1 MLVGLFSLLLISFHW
16 YTVNTNTHCC
26 STACFFTFSI
36 VPGRLSG
43 DKTIVERLVNAGLF
57 AALIAQ
63 SKTQDRNTKERCVV
77 TISLMADADTHIR
90 EALVGGSYYFVGVF
104 CCCAC

>member
-1 MLVGLFSLLLISFHW
+1 MIAPYSLFFDHCFPT
-16 YTVNTNTHCC
+16 TV
-26 STACFFTFSI
+26 FSI

-63 SKTQDRNTKERCVV
+63 SKTHDRNTKERCVV

-90 EALVGGSYYFVGVF
+90 EALVGG
-104 CCCAC
+104 

>member
-1 MLVGLFSLLLISFHW
+1 LCQYSLFFDHCIPT
-16 YTVNTNTHCC
+16 TV
-26 STACFFTFSI
+26 FSI

-63 SKTQDRNTKERCVV
+63 SKTHDRNTKERCVV

-90 EALVGGSYYFVGVF
+90 EALVGG
-104 CCCAC
+104 

>member
-1 MLVGLFSLLLISFHW
+1 MYLFYITVDLFSLVHDCAIL
-16 YTVNTNTHCC
+16 TVLRPLFSDHC
-26 STACFFTFSI
+26 FFSI

-63 SKTQDRNTKERCVV
+63 SKTHDRNTKERCVV

-90 EALVGGSYYFVGVF
+90 EALVGGRLVLLPLF
-104 CCCAC
+104 

>member
-1 MLVGLFSLLLISFHW
+1 MYLFYITVDLFSLVHDCA
-16 YTVNTNTHCC
+16 NTHSS
-26 STACFFTFSI
+26 STTVFRPLFFSI

-63 SKTQDRNTKERCVV
+63 SKTHDRNTKERCVV

-90 EALVGGSYYFVGVF
+90 EALVGG
-104 CCCAC
+104 